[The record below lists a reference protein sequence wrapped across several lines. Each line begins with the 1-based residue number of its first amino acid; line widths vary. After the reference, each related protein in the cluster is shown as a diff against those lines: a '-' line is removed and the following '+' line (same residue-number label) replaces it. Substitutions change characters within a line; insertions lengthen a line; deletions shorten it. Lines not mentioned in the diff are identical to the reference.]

1 MEKVINFIKE
11 NWQYLSF
18 AVNAI
23 AVLILCII
31 KKHPKVYGWYLDMI
45 DLVNQAENTFVGPGR
60 GDEKLD
66 YVVNRFIAKHD
77 LTKDKFNITMVK
89 NMAEKVLSTP
99 SKKGEKHEKKNV

>member
-18 AVNAI
+18 VANAI

-45 DLVNQAENTFVGPGR
+45 DLVNQAESMFVGQGR
-60 GDEKLD
+60 GKEKLD
-66 YVVNRFIAKHD
+66 FVVNRFIANHD
-77 LTKDKFNITMVK
+77 LTNNQFNVNMVK
-89 NMAEKVLSTP
+89 NMAEKVLSAP
-99 SKKGEKHEKKNV
+99 SKKGDNHEKKDV